1 MQAAAGRPGSFSQ
14 LISSQSSLVLC
25 RRRRHMASAPVD
37 SRGLGVYTRCMTAD
51 PIDFAACRACACT
64 AIRRASRTITHHY
77 DEALRDSGLRTTQ
90 FTLLATLV
98 QTGPMPM
105 TPLAAF
111 LSLERTTLTRNLK
124 SLLRDGLVESRA
136 QKDGRVRKIA
146 ITAKGEAKAR
156 GAFPL
161 WKKAQE
167 SAGGVAATFN
177 LPV

>member
-1 MQAAAGRPGSFSQ
+1 
-14 LISSQSSLVLC
+14 
-25 RRRRHMASAPVD
+25 
-37 SRGLGVYTRCMTAD
+37 MTAD

-136 QKDGRVRKIA
+136 QEDGRVRKIA

>member
-1 MQAAAGRPGSFSQ
+1 
-14 LISSQSSLVLC
+14 
-25 RRRRHMASAPVD
+25 MATDPVD
-37 SRGLGVYTRCMTAD
+37 FT
-51 PIDFAACRACACT
+51 ACRDCLCT
-64 AIRRASRTITHHY
+64 AIRRASRAITHHY
-77 DEALRDSGLRTTQ
+77 DETLRDTGLRNTQ

-98 QTGPMPM
+98 QTGPMAM

-124 SLLRDGLVESRA
+124 SLLRDGLVELRA
-136 QKDGRVRKIA
+136 AKDGRVRKIA

-161 WKKAQE
+161 WKKAQK